1 MNFVQCIKLVVLIGF
16 CYGADVIFLFYF
28 IFLEIKMPTTRWN
41 RRRLIIF
48 SVCLLIVY
56 WIFSASRNTYTS
68 EVTIRNT
75 KPEVAW
81 EYVADFQK
89 MRSLN
94 PTM

>member
-1 MNFVQCIKLVVLIGF
+1 
-16 CYGADVIFLFYF
+16 
-28 IFLEIKMPTTRWN
+28 MPTTRWN
-41 RRRLIIF
+41 RRRVIIF
-48 SVCLLIVY
+48 SICLVIVY

-68 EVTIRNT
+68 GVTIRNT

-94 PTM
+94 PTMYVWRMDIEYICRMVFNVYYKIDWTSK